1 MTLSERDIDFFA
13 KKLGLSPEKTFLLLQ
28 DPDCLPEILNKVAED
43 NIDGIV
49 DISFPVFAELT
60 IIKYS
65 KDLDYSFEEKEY
77 VSETVGAKFYDLI
90 ETPLQNKYFF
100 TLEQNEDTAKSVL
113 VFLGFFYK
121 SLQKTRRCYPSE
133 NIYYNIA
140 KNGFEN
146 SEKEEISYHLKDW
159 IKVLRIIHNEVWF

>member
-1 MTLSERDIDFFA
+1 VTVSERDIDFFA
-13 KKLGLSPEKTFLLLQ
+13 KKLNLSPEKTFLLLQ
-28 DPDCLPEILNKVAED
+28 DPDCLPEILNKVSEE
-43 NIDGIV
+43 NIDGII

-65 KDLDYSFEEKEY
+65 KDLKYPFEEKEY
-77 VSETVGAKFYDLI
+77 ISEAVGSKFYDLI

-100 TLEQNEDTAKSVL
+100 TLEHNEDTAKSIT

-121 SLQKTRRCYPSE
+121 NLRKLRRSYPSE
-133 NIYYNIA
+133 SIYYNIA

-146 SEKEEISYHLKDW
+146 SEKEEISYHLDDW
-159 IKVLRIIHNEVWF
+159 IKILRLIHNEVWF

>member
-1 MTLSERDIDFFA
+1 MKVSERDIDFFA
-13 KKLGLSPEKTFLLLQ
+13 KKLNLSAEKTFLLIE
-28 DPDCLPEILNKVAED
+28 DPDCLPEILNKVSEEEI
-43 NIDGIV
+43 NGIV
-49 DISFPVFAELT
+49 DISFPVFVELT

-65 KDLDYSFEEKEY
+65 KDLNYSFYEKDY
-77 VSETVGAKFYDLI
+77 VSETVGSKFYDLI

-100 TLEQNEDTAKSVL
+100 TLEHNEDTARSVL

-121 SLQKTRRCYPSE
+121 SLQKLRRSYPSE

-146 SEKEEISYHLKDW
+146 SNKEEISYHLKDW
-159 IKVLRIIHNEVWF
+159 IKVLRRIQNEVWF

>member
-1 MTLSERDIDFFA
+1 MTVSERDIDFFA

-28 DPDCLPEILNKVAED
+28 DPDCLPEILNKVSEEEV
-43 NIDGIV
+43 NGLI

-65 KDLDYSFEEKEY
+65 KDLNYSFEEKEY
-77 VSETVGAKFYDLI
+77 ISETVGTKFYDLI
-90 ETPLQNKYFF
+90 EYPLQNKYFF
-100 TLEQNEDTAKSVL
+100 TLEQNEETAKSVL

-159 IKVLRIIHNEVWF
+159 IKVLRIIHNEVWY

>member
-1 MTLSERDIDFFA
+1 MILSERDIDFFA
-13 KKLGLSPEKTFLLLQ
+13 NKLKLSSEKTFLLLQ

-43 NIDGIV
+43 NVDGII

-65 KDLDYSFEEKEY
+65 KNLNYSFEEKEY
-77 VSETVGAKFYDLI
+77 ISETVGTKFYDLI
-90 ETPLQNKYFF
+90 EYPLQNKYFF

-121 SLQKTRRCYPSE
+121 SLEKTRRCYPSE
-133 NIYYNIA
+133 NVYYNIA

-146 SEKEEISYHLKDW
+146 SNKEEISSHLKNW
-159 IKVLRIIHNEVWF
+159 IKVLRMIHNEVWY

>member
-1 MTLSERDIDFFA
+1 VKVSERDLDFFA
-13 KKLGLSPEKTFLLLQ
+13 KKLKLSPEKTFLLLE
-28 DPDCLPEILNKVAED
+28 DPECLPEIVNKISEE
-43 NIDGIV
+43 NINGIV

-65 KDLDYSFEEKEY
+65 KDLKYSFEEKEY
-77 VSETVGAKFYDLI
+77 ISEAVGSKFYDLI

-100 TLEQNEDTAKSVL
+100 TLEHNEDTAKSVL

-121 SLQKTRRCYPSE
+121 SLEKLRRSYPSE

-146 SEKEEISYHLKDW
+146 SEREEVSNHLKDW
-159 IKVLRIIHNEVWF
+159 IKVLRRIQNEVWY

>member
-1 MTLSERDIDFFA
+1 MIISERDISFFA
-13 KKLGLSPEKTFLLLQ
+13 KKLNLSEEKTFLLLQ
-28 DPDCLPEILNKVAED
+28 DPDCLPEILYKVAED

-65 KDLDYSFEEKEY
+65 KDLKYSFEEKEY
-77 VSETVGAKFYDLI
+77 ISETVGNKFYDLI
-90 ETPLQNKYFF
+90 ECPLQNKYFF

-121 SLQKTRRCYPSE
+121 SLEKLRRAYPSE
-133 NIYYNIA
+133 SVYYNIA
-140 KNGFEN
+140 KEGFKNGN
-146 SEKEEISYHLKDW
+146 KEEVSLHLKEW
-159 IKVLRIIHNEVWF
+159 IKLLRLIYNEIWY

>member
-1 MTLSERDIDFFA
+1 MTVSERDIDFFA
-13 KKLGLSPEKTFLLLQ
+13 KKLGLSPEKTFLLIQ
-28 DPDCLPEILNKVAED
+28 DPDCLPEILNKVCED
-43 NIDGIV
+43 DINGIV

-77 VSETVGAKFYDLI
+77 ISETVGAKFYDLI
-90 ETPLQNKYFF
+90 EYPLQNKYFF
-100 TLEQNEDTAKSVL
+100 TLEHNEDTAKSVL

-140 KNGFEN
+140 KNGFIN
-146 SEKEEISYHLKDW
+146 SDKEEISYHLKDW
-159 IKVLRIIHNEVWF
+159 IKILRIIQNEVWY

>member
-1 MTLSERDIDFFA
+1 VRVSERDIDFFA
-13 KKLGLSPEKTFLLLQ
+13 NKLGLSPEKTFLLLQ
-28 DPDCLPEILNKVAED
+28 DPDCLPEILNKVSED
-43 NIDGIV
+43 DINGIV

-77 VSETVGAKFYDLI
+77 ISEAVGSKFDDLI
-90 ETPLQNKYFF
+90 EYPLQNKYTFN
-100 TLEQNEDTAKSVL
+100 LEHNEDTAKSVL

-133 NIYYNIA
+133 NVYYWIA
-140 KNGFEN
+140 RNGFEN

-159 IKVLRIIHNEVWF
+159 IKVLRIINNEVWF

>member
-1 MTLSERDIDFFA
+1 VTVSERDIDFFA

-65 KDLDYSFEEKEY
+65 KDLNYSFEEKEY
-77 VSETVGAKFYDLI
+77 VSETVGTKFYDLI
-90 ETPLQNKYFF
+90 EYPLQNKYFF
-100 TLEQNEDTAKSVL
+100 TLEQNEETAKSVL

-159 IKVLRIIHNEVWF
+159 IKVLRIIHNEVWY

>member
-1 MTLSERDIDFFA
+1 MIVSERDIDFFA
-13 KKLGLSPEKTFLLLQ
+13 KKLGLSPEKTFLLIQ
-28 DPDCLPEILNKVAED
+28 DPECLPEILNKICED
-43 NIDGIV
+43 NIDGII
-49 DISFPVFAELT
+49 DISFPVFAEIT

-65 KDLDYSFEEKEY
+65 KDLKYSFEEKEY
-77 VSETVGAKFYDLI
+77 ISEAVGLKFYDLI
-90 ETPLQNKYFF
+90 GEPIVKRSI
-100 TLEQNEDTAKSVL
+100 LEFKHDEDTAKSLL

-121 SLQKTRRCYPSE
+121 NLNKPRRAYASE
-133 NIYYNIA
+133 NTYYNIA

>member
-1 MTLSERDIDFFA
+1 MTVSERDIDFFA
-13 KKLGLSPEKTFLLLQ
+13 NKLGLSPEKTFLLLQ
-28 DPDCLPEILNKVAED
+28 DPDCLPEILNKVSEHD
-43 NIDGIV
+43 INGIV

-77 VSETVGAKFYDLI
+77 ISEAVGSKFYDLI
-90 ETPLQNKYFF
+90 EYPLQNKYTFN
-100 TLEQNEDTAKSVL
+100 LEHNEDTAKSVL

-133 NIYYNIA
+133 NIYYWIA
-140 KNGFEN
+140 RNGFEN
-146 SEKEEISYHLKDW
+146 SEKQEISCHLKDW
-159 IKVLRIIHNEVWF
+159 IKVLRIIHNEVWY

>member
-1 MTLSERDIDFFA
+1 MTVSDRDIDFFA
-13 KKLGLSPEKTFLLLQ
+13 KKLGLSPEKTFLLIQ
-28 DPDCLPEILNKVAED
+28 DPDCLPEILNKVAEE

-65 KDLDYSFEEKEY
+65 KDLNYSFEEKEY
-77 VSETVGAKFYDLI
+77 VSEAIGSKFYDLI
-90 ETPLQNKYFF
+90 EYPLQNKYTF

-121 SLQKTRRCYPSE
+121 SLEKTRRCYPSE
-133 NIYYNIA
+133 TIYYNIA
-140 KNGFEN
+140 RNGFKN

-159 IKVLRIIHNEVWF
+159 IKVLRTIHNEVWF

>member
-1 MTLSERDIDFFA
+1 VIVSERDIDFFA
-13 KKLGLSPEKTFLLLQ
+13 KKLGLSPEKTFLLIQ
-28 DPDCLPEILNKVAED
+28 DPECLPEILNKICED
-43 NIDGIV
+43 NIDGII
-49 DISFPVFAELT
+49 DISFPVFAEIT

-65 KDLDYSFEEKEY
+65 KDLKFSFKEKEY
-77 VSETVGAKFYDLI
+77 VSEAVGLKFYDLI
-90 ETPLQNKYFF
+90 GEPIVKKSI
-100 TLEQNEDTAKSVL
+100 LEFKHDEDTAKSLL

-121 SLQKTRRCYPSE
+121 SLNKPRRAFPSE

>member
-1 MTLSERDIDFFA
+1 MTVSERDIDFFA

-65 KDLDYSFEEKEY
+65 KDLKYPFEEKEY
-77 VSETVGAKFYDLI
+77 VSQAVGSKFYDLI

-100 TLEQNEDTAKSVL
+100 TLQHDEDTAKSVL

-121 SLQKTRRCYPSE
+121 SLEKLRRSYPSE
-133 NIYYNIA
+133 NVYYNIA

-159 IKVLRIIHNEVWF
+159 IKVLRIIHNEVWY